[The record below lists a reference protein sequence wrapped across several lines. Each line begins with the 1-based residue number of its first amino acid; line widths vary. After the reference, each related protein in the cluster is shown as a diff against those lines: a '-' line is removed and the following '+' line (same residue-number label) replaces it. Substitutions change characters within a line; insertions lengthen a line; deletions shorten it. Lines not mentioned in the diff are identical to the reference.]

1 MKRDSSQRM
10 EDWVMEQGK
19 QRRTYKP
26 EFKRRAVERIR
37 AGESPTELAF
47 ELGVE
52 RKVLYRWKAAVE
64 TGRGF
69 PGKGHPFPVM
79 GVAVPARDGA
89 ERIQELETLVG
100 RLTLENRFFKGAL
113 QRIEEPRRARSASSS
128 AASSPKSKR

>member
-1 MKRDSSQRM
+1 M

-26 EFKRRAVERIR
+26 EFKRGVVERMR
-37 AGESPTELAF
+37 AGESPTELAL

-69 PGKGHPFPVM
+69 PGKGHPFPAM
-79 GVAVPARDGA
+79 GVAVAVPARDGA

-113 QRIEEPRRARSASSS
+113 QSIEELRRAKGVSSS